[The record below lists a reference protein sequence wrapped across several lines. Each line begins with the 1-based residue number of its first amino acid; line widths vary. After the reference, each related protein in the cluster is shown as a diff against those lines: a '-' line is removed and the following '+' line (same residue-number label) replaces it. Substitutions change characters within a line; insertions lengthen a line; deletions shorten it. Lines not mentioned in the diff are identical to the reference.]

1 MKQFEAFNIV
11 LGSGSPRRKK
21 LLQEM
26 GLSFSVSPSQ
36 CEEKL
41 NPKWGFGETA
51 ENLALQKA
59 GAFDKDFFSDNTI
72 LVTADTIVCTEN
84 EILGKPM
91 DRVEACE
98 MIRSLS
104 GKTHQVI
111 TGVCIKSRK
120 HQKLFHVATDVTFSS
135 LTEDEISWYVDHCR
149 PYDKA
154 GAYGIQEWIGI
165 IGVEHIEGSYFN
177 VMGLPT
183 HRLYSEL
190 TRFTE
195 NF

>member
-21 LLQEM
+21 LLEEM
-26 GLSFSVSPSQ
+26 GLSFTVSPSQ

-41 NPKWGFGETA
+41 NPEWVFCEAA

-59 GAFDKDFFSDNTI
+59 DAFDESLFSENTI
-72 LVTADTIVCTEN
+72 LITADTIVCTEI
-84 EILGKPM
+84 EILGKPLNKE
-91 DRVEACE
+91 EAYE
-98 MIRSLS
+98 MISSLS
-104 GKTHQVI
+104 GNTHQVI
-111 TGVCIKSRK
+111 TGVCLKSSRR
-120 HQKLFHVATDVTFSS
+120 QKLFHVSTDVTFATLSK
-135 LTEDEISWYVDHCR
+135 EEISRYIDLFR

-190 TRFTE
+190 KRFTE

>member
-21 LLQEM
+21 LLEEM
-26 GLSFSVSPSQ
+26 GLSFTVSPSQ

-41 NPKWGFGETA
+41 NPEWGFCEAA

-59 GAFDKDFFSDNTI
+59 DAFDESLFSENTI
-72 LVTADTIVCTEN
+72 LITADTIVCTES
-84 EILGKPM
+84 EILGKPLNKE
-91 DRVEACE
+91 EAFE
-98 MIRSLS
+98 MISSLS
-104 GKTHQVI
+104 GNTHQVI
-111 TGVCIKSRK
+111 TGVCLKSSRR
-120 HQKLFHVATDVTFSS
+120 QKLFHVSTDVTFATLSK
-135 LTEDEISWYVDHCR
+135 EEISRYIDLFR

>member
-21 LLQEM
+21 LLEEM
-26 GLSFSVSPSQ
+26 GLSFTVSPSQ
-36 CEEKL
+36 CEEKI
-41 NPKWGFGETA
+41 NPEWDFCEAA

-59 GAFDKDFFSDNTI
+59 DAFDESLFSESTI
-72 LVTADTIVCTEN
+72 LITADTIVCTES
-84 EILGKPM
+84 EILGKPLNKE
-91 DRVEACE
+91 EAFE
-98 MIRSLS
+98 MISSLS
-104 GKTHQVI
+104 GNTHQVI
-111 TGVCIKSRK
+111 TGVCLKSSRS
-120 HQKLFHVATDVTFSS
+120 QKLFHVSTDVTFAT
-135 LTEDEISWYVDHCR
+135 LTKEEISRYIDLFR

-190 TRFTE
+190 KRFTE
-195 NF
+195 SF